1 MKKRLIHIGLFF
13 WLVAISNHG
22 NLFAQIDT
30 LGTNKQ
36 FSSDDVNYT
45 VRLNR
50 FTGFLI
56 PHHEDM
62 QHMYRQ
68 IGGYQLQVL
77 HDLTPIHDSHPSS
90 KHLGYSFAY
99 YDLGSNVNGK
109 AFATSLLIEADIF
122 KFSNAKNQIFTKS
135 SFQFGLGLGY
145 LTERFDYKTNPYNR
159 AIGSHINGYMQLGF
173 LLETRIKQG
182 LGFHFSLGMS
192 HFSNASWK
200 YPNLGVNLPYIKYG
214 MNLQFVSKKR
224 LDKQKYNRLTA
235 SDAGVWKKSVAL
247 RIGKKEVDLD
257 DNRVFY
263 NGLFEFTLEKYRNQA
278 SNFRF
283 SVGYY
288 HDRTY
293 QYKKFEA
300 LPSYNMLN
308 CMELTLSAGYET
320 RFGNWGIMT
329 DLGIYAYKPDFK
341 KKTPYYEAIGVTY
354 QINPS
359 YKAVLRLKANK
370 TVADF
375 AEFGLTYTFNE

>member
-13 WLVAISNHG
+13 WLVVFSSHST
-22 NLFAQIDT
+22 LFAQRDT
-30 LGTNKQ
+30 FDEKKPC
-36 FSSDDVNYT
+36 SSVGVNYN
-45 VRLNR
+45 VRVNR
-50 FTGFLI
+50 FAGFLI
-56 PHHEDM
+56 PHHENM
-62 QHMYRQ
+62 QHMYRA
-68 IGGYQLQVL
+68 IGGFQLQVL
-77 HDLTPIHDSHPSS
+77 HDVSQKNDSIPSN
-90 KHLGYSFAY
+90 KHLGYSVAY
-99 YDLGSNVNGK
+99 YDLGSSVNGK
-109 AFATSLLIEADIF
+109 ALATSLLIEADIY
-122 KFSNAKNQIFTKS
+122 KFNDAQRMVYSKS

-145 LTERFDYKTNPYNR
+145 LTERFDYKLNPYNR
-159 AIGSHINGYMQLGF
+159 AIGSHINGYMQLGL

-182 LGFHFSLGMS
+182 LGFHFAVGMS

-214 MNLQFVSKKR
+214 MNVQFVSKKSYS
-224 LDKQKYNRLTA
+224 KSTQNQFTA
-235 SDAGVWKKSVAL
+235 SDGVWKKSVAL
-247 RIGKKEVDLD
+247 RLGKKEVDLD
-257 DNRVFY
+257 DNRSFY
-263 NGLFEFTLEKYRNQA
+263 NGLFEFTMEKYRNKA
-278 SNFRF
+278 SNYRF
-283 SVGYY
+283 SIGYY

-293 QYKKFEA
+293 QYKKFEE
-300 LPSYNMLN
+300 LPGYNMLN

-329 DLGIYAYKPDFK
+329 DFGIYAYKPDFK